1 MLSNEQMTMNS
12 HRRRR
17 SDNGTPATLTVEL
30 GTFAEHIRDQ
40 LRAQG
45 IKLPL
50 HTTASLERTRRAIIQ
65 LSATRCISAAQ
76 ASRAELRLLAII
88 KKAIE
93 HG

>member
-1 MLSNEQMTMNS
+1 MNS

-30 GTFAEHIRDQ
+30 GALAEHIRDQ

-50 HTTASLERTRRAIIQ
+50 HTPLRWSERAGP
-65 LSATRCISAAQ
+65 SS
-76 ASRAELRLLAII
+76 S
-88 KKAIE
+88 
-93 HG
+93 